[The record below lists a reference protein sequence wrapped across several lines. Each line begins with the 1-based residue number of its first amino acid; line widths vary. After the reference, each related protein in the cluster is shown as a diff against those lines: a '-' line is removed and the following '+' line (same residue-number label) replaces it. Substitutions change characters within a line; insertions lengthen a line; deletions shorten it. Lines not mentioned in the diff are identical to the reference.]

1 MNTRPLLLVLCL
13 GSIASAADFA
23 AWTHRQTVR
32 VTQPGLTR
40 LELEPALLDASRTSG
55 GAPFHDLRIIN
66 PAGVET
72 PYVIASPDII
82 RPARADAVGF
92 KATLN
97 ATNTVIEFQPPARET
112 ISEVVLE
119 TPAPQFIKSASV
131 EASSDGT
138 TWQTLSSGEVVC
150 RQNGIERLRIPVTP
164 AVWTHFRIT
173 IDDTRSAP
181 IVFGGAQVRR
191 ELPELRTIS
200 QPVTIRSRRDAAGET
215 RLTLDLGV
223 ANLWLGTLRVRTP
236 EPVFQRQA
244 SLLAARDTL
253 FRLKH
258 DGYTGEELEIPV
270 HQLATTREVELVIRN
285 GDSPPLRIDSIE
297 ATRHPV
303 PVVFQADVA
312 GEWQLFIGNA
322 QAPEPRY
329 DIAALADKLRD
340 ANANSVTAS
349 AVEAN
354 AAFRKT
360 ATAPEVGETGATI
373 DVSAWSFQRPLQFKE
388 AGVVELE
395 LEPEILA
402 RAANDL
408 HDVRV
413 VRDGRQVPFLAIK
426 PGVERETDLSFVK
439 VRDEKKPTLS
449 KWDITMPFPNFP
461 ANELLLDSPTPLFM
475 RTLSVTEQHDT
486 EQGHFERILGT
497 ANWQRRPGQA
507 AGTFHLSLHTAP
519 RSGIIHITTDNGDNA
534 PLQITSVRAVH
545 PVVRLLFRVPDTTPV
560 HLCYGNRRAPH
571 TRYDLDLVRREF
583 ETAAKVSSTLGDEE
597 KLPGYEASRD
607 GTIGKG
613 SPWLWAAL
621 ALVVGALLWIVAKML
636 PGQKPN

>member
-1 MNTRPLLLVLCL
+1 MNTRPLFLALCCCSL
-13 GSIASAADFA
+13 ASAADFA

-40 LELEPALLDASRTSG
+40 LELEPALLDASRTTG

-72 PYVIASPDII
+72 PYIIASPDIS

-97 ATNTVIEFQPPARET
+97 AKITVIEFQPPTRET
-112 ISEVVLE
+112 ISEIVLE
-119 TPAPQFIKSASV
+119 TPAPQFIKAATV

-138 TWQTLSSGEVVC
+138 TWQTLSSGEVIC
-150 RQNGIERLRIPVTP
+150 RQNGTERLRIPVTP
-164 AVWTHFRIT
+164 AVWTHFRVT
-173 IDDTRSAP
+173 LDDSRNTPVAF
-181 IVFGGAQVRR
+181 VGAQVRR
-191 ELPELRTIS
+191 EPPELRTNS
-200 QPVTIRSRRDAAGET
+200 QPVTIRSRREANGET
-215 RLTLDLGV
+215 HLTLDLGT
-223 ANLWLGTLRVRTP
+223 ANVLLGSVRVHTP
-236 EPVFQRQA
+236 EPVFQRG
-244 SLLAARDTL
+244 SSVLGSRRTL

-258 DGYTGEELEIPV
+258 EGYTGEELEIPV
-270 HQLATTREVELVIRN
+270 HQLATKREVELVIRN

-303 PVVFQADVA
+303 PVVFQADAA

-329 DIAALADKLRD
+329 DIAALGDKLRE
-340 ANANSVTAS
+340 ASANSVTAS

-354 AAFRKT
+354 TAFRKT
-360 ATAPEVGETGATI
+360 ATAPEVGEPGAAI
-373 DVSAWSFQRPLQFKE
+373 DVSAWAFQREVQFKE
-388 AGVVELE
+388 AGVIELE

-426 PGVERETDLSFVK
+426 PGVEREIDLSFTE
-439 VRDEKKPTLS
+439 VRDEKKPS
-449 KWDITMPFPNFP
+449 QSRWDITMPFPNFP

-497 ANWQRRPGQA
+497 ANWQRKPGQTTQ
-507 AGTFHLSLHTAP
+507 TFHLPLYTAP
-519 RSGIIHITTDNGDNA
+519 RAGTIHIATDNGDNA
-534 PLQITSVRAVH
+534 PLQLTSVRAVH
-545 PVVRLLFRVPDTTPV
+545 PVVRLLFRVPDTAPV
-560 HLCYGNRRAPH
+560 FICYGNRRATH

-583 ETAAKVSSTLGDEE
+583 ETATKVTATLGDEE
-597 KLPGYEASRD
+597 KLPGYEAARD
-607 GTIGKG
+607 GSGGKG

-636 PGQKPN
+636 PKQKVD